1 MRKDKQMSYET
12 LLIEKKDHVATVTF
26 NRPKQMNAL
35 DLVMREELKEVLAD
49 LKADS
54 QVKVLILTGAGD
66 KAFCAGGDIGT
77 MANVTAPAA
86 RDRLRSVGLITK
98 MMADM
103 EKPIIAAVNGV
114 AVGAGMNIALAAD
127 MIIASETARFRET
140 FANIGLIPDLGGFYT
155 LSVRVGMP
163 RAKELMM
170 TARFIEA
177 KEAEAIGLINRI
189 VPPDQLMKEV
199 NALAANL
206 AKGPSRVYGMIK
218 TAMNLWPM
226 NLQTYMELEANMQAV
241 AFATKDFDEGRRS
254 FLEKRKPEFTGE

>member
-1 MRKDKQMSYET
+1 MAYET
-12 LLIEKKDHVATVTF
+12 LLVEKKDYVATVTF
-26 NRPKQMNAL
+26 NRPEKMNAL
-35 DLVMREELKEVLAD
+35 DLIMRAELKAVLAD
-49 LKADS
+49 LMADP

-66 KAFCAGGDIGT
+66 KAFCAGGDITT
-77 MANVTAPAA
+77 MTGVTAPSG

-177 KEAEAIGLINRI
+177 KEAEAIGLVNRV
-189 VPPDQLMKEV
+189 VPQDQLMNEA
-199 NALAANL
+199 NALAASL

-218 TAMNLWPM
+218 TALNLWPM

-241 AFATKDFDEGRRS
+241 AFATKDFDEGRRA
-254 FLEKRKPEFTGE
+254 FLEKRKPKFSGE